1 MGYSARPML
10 ADFHLHTLVSDGSL
24 DPAAVVREA
33 AARGVTHL
41 AITDH
46 DALGAYGWEDG
57 RVFGEAR
64 RLGVELIVGIEM
76 DADLDG
82 LEVHLLGLGLRLD
95 DGPLN
100 AHLER
105 VRAARFERA
114 RRELGIVA
122 RLLGPDAIREEDVFA
137 PGRQTLMKPHFIHP
151 LLERGRF
158 ATYEEANAWFKQNV
172 KAGVAVPK
180 PALADAIALV
190 HGAGG
195 FASLAHPG
203 YYQRDGYPVAERL
216 PVLRGL
222 GLDAVELHYPYH
234 ACSPHQWTA
243 ADERAFIKEVEAVA
257 EALGLKATRGSD
269 SHTPEDF
276 ERAYGPGGFGS

>member
-1 MGYSARPML
+1 ML
-10 ADFHLHTLVSDGSL
+10 ADFHLHTLVSDGTL
-24 DPAAVVREA
+24 DPAAVVGQA

-46 DALGAYGWEDG
+46 DALGAYAWDGG
-57 RVFGEAR
+57 RVFEEAR
-64 RLGVELIVGIEM
+64 RRGLELTVGIEM

-82 LEVHLLGLGLRLD
+82 LEVHLLGFGLRLD
-95 DGPLN
+95 DGPLG

-105 VRAARFERA
+105 VRRTRVERA
-114 RRELGIVA
+114 RRELQIVA
-122 RLLGPDAIREEDVFA
+122 DLLGPDALREEDVFV

-158 ATYEEANAWFKQNV
+158 ATYEEANAWFRNNV

-195 FASLAHPG
+195 WTSLAHPG

-234 ACSPHQWTA
+234 ACSPHQWSA
-243 ADERAFIKEVEAVA
+243 ADERAFVGEVGAVA
-257 EALGLKATRGSD
+257 EALGLRTTRGSD

-276 ERAYGPGGFGS
+276 ERAYGSAPS

>member
-1 MGYSARPML
+1 ML
-10 ADFHLHTLVSDGSL
+10 ADFHLHTLVSDGTL

-33 AARGVTHL
+33 AARDVTHL

-46 DALGAYGWEDG
+46 DALGAYAWEDG
-57 RVFGEAR
+57 RVFAEAR
-64 RLGVELIVGIEM
+64 RLGLELTVGIEM

-82 LEVHLLGLGLRLD
+82 LEVHLLGLDLRLD

-105 VRAARFERA
+105 VRETRFARA
-114 RRELGIVA
+114 RRELQIVA
-122 RLLGPDAIREEDVFA
+122 DLLGPEAIREEDVFA

-158 ATYEEANAWFKQNV
+158 GSYEEANAWFRKNV
-172 KAGVAVPK
+172 KSGVAVPK
-180 PALADAIALV
+180 PPLAEAIALV

-195 FASLAHPG
+195 WTSLAHPG

-222 GLDAVELHYPYH
+222 GLDGVELHYPYQ

-243 ADERAFIKEVEAVA
+243 ADERAFIAEVGAVA
-257 EALGLKATRGSD
+257 EALGLKTTRGSD
-269 SHTPEDF
+269 SHTPADF
-276 ERAYGPGGFGS
+276 ERAYGPRPA